1 MTESGEQQ
9 QHSTLVRFG
18 WKILNFCD
26 AHFLPLGLVV
36 FVVFGALVPLPGKWL
51 SGVDSPVPKGLV
63 SQLCVCI
70 IFLLSGLKLQ
80 FSEVKEGL
88 RCWRGAVYGT
98 LSILLLTP
106 LAGFGLVFVPLEP
119 PDLSLGLALFAL
131 MPMTLTSGVILTKQA
146 EGNTPLALLFT
157 VATNFIAIFTL
168 PATVPLLVDTLQ
180 QQGQHGSSKKDINVS
195 INGTQMLLN
204 LTYSILIPLIVGKL
218 LSLWRPVS
226 AFANGHSRLMKHAS
240 AFFLIV
246 IVWMSVSKAVE
257 QISTLHVEMVVAT
270 AALGVGL
277 HLAYLAL
284 NASFSIILR
293 LPTPIM
299 KAVVVC
305 ASQKT
310 LPVCVTVIEFLP
322 TELGSRGIMV
332 IGAILG
338 HFTQILIDAFL
349 ASWWAQRGRR
359 LSNSEEKDL
368 TGVSDSVGTDHPALR
383 AGDLTDGTTDYR
395 RMAREDAPGQKT
407 QLDVTANT
415 V

>member
-1 MTESGEQQ
+1 MTESGEEQQ
-9 QHSTLVRFG
+9 KSALVGFG

-26 AHFLPLGLVV
+26 AHFLPLGEAMHHFIPLEWMECGTPLRL
-36 FVVFGALVPLPGKWL
+36 FVQGSWSLLSLERWYGTATNGWTDLMRGARVCCSLQVPQPGKWL

-63 SQLCVCI
+63 SQLCVCV
-70 IFLLSGLKLQ
+70 IFVLSGLKLQ
-80 FSEVKEGL
+80 FAEVKEGL
-88 RCWRGAVYGT
+88 RCWPGAVYGT
-98 LSILLLTP
+98 VSILLLTP

-157 VATNFIAIFTL
+157 VATNFIAVFTL

-180 QQGQHGSSKKDINVS
+180 QQGQHDSSKKDINVS

-218 LSLWRPVS
+218 LSLWRPVL

-257 QISTLHVEMVVAT
+257 QVCPASRTSRARTLEVVIQSSHPPCSALVCRCRCVSIHQISTLHVEMVVAT

-277 HLAYLAL
+277 HLVYLAL
-284 NASFSIILR
+284 NAAFSIILR
-293 LPTPIM
+293 LPTREHTHSAMLMSP
-299 KAVVVC
+299 
-305 ASQKT
+305 
-310 LPVCVTVIEFLP
+310 
-322 TELGSRGIMV
+322 
-332 IGAILG
+332 
-338 HFTQILIDAFL
+338 L
-349 ASWWAQRGRR
+349 AGCPS
-359 LSNSEEKDL
+359 LL
-368 TGVSDSVGTDHPALR
+368 
-383 AGDLTDGTTDYR
+383 
-395 RMAREDAPGQKT
+395 
-407 QLDVTANT
+407 
-415 V
+415 